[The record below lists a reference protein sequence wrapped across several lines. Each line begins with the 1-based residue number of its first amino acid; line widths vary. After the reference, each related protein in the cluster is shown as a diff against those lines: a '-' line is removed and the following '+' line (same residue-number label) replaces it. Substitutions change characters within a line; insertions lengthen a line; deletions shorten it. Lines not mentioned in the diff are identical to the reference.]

1 MTHVS
6 GVCFVFN
13 PLILVDMLNTSTD
26 MLVMNQ
32 SEDYRQIQ
40 ENRYQ
45 IDQIVCHNCRNFV
58 IKKIYSLCILG
69 ISCFSFFF
77 NLEGVFRET

>member
-1 MTHVS
+1 MCQ
-6 GVCFVFN
+6 GFVLF
-13 PLILVDMLNTSTD
+13 LIPFKIPVDMLNTSTD

-45 IDQIVCHNCRNFV
+45 IDQIVCHNWRNFV
-58 IKKIYSLCILG
+58 I
-69 ISCFSFFF
+69 
-77 NLEGVFRET
+77 

>member
-1 MTHVS
+1 MCQ
-6 GVCFVFN
+6 GFVLFLI
-13 PLILVDMLNTSTD
+13 PFKILVDMLNTSTD

-58 IKKIYSLCILG
+58 IKKKLLSVHLR
-69 ISCFSFFF
+69 
-77 NLEGVFRET
+77 NLLFLIFLQFGRCD

>member
-6 GVCFVFN
+6 GVCFIFN

-40 ENRYQ
+40 EYRYQ

-69 ISCFSFFF
+69 IYCFLFFF
-77 NLEGVFRET
+77 NLEGVIRET

>member
-1 MTHVS
+1 MCQ
-6 GVCFVFN
+6 GFVLFLI
-13 PLILVDMLNTSTD
+13 PFKILVDMLNTSTD

-58 IKKIYSLCILG
+58 IKKNYSLYILG
-69 ISCFSFFF
+69 ICCFLFFF
-77 NLEGVFRET
+77 NLEGVIRET

>member
-6 GVCFVFN
+6 EVCFIFK
-13 PLILVDMLNTSTD
+13 ILVDMLNTSTD

-45 IDQIVCHNCRNFV
+45 VDQIVCHNCRNFV
-58 IKKIYSLCILG
+58 IKKITLCT
-69 ISCFSFFF
+69 S
-77 NLEGVFRET
+77 

>member
-1 MTHVS
+1 
-6 GVCFVFN
+6 
-13 PLILVDMLNTSTD
+13 MLNTSTD

-45 IDQIVCHNCRNFV
+45 IDQIVCHNCRNSV
-58 IKKIYSLCILG
+58 IKKIYSLYILG
-69 ISCFSFFF
+69 NSCFLFFF
-77 NLEGVFRET
+77 NLEGVSRET